1 MRAVHEETRSSSLT
15 QEALISALA
24 IMLISALSVR
34 LRLSSG
40 NFSRKSSFV
49 QYTGLQ
55 VKQAKNYFNLVLQ
68 TSPTF

>member
-24 IMLISALSVR
+24 IMLISALSMR

-55 VKQAKNYFNLVLQ
+55 VNKRRTILI
-68 TSPTF
+68 

>member
-49 QYTGLQ
+49 QHTGLQ
-55 VKQAKNYFNLVLQ
+55 VNKRRTILI
-68 TSPTF
+68 

>member
-55 VKQAKNYFNLVLQ
+55 VNKRRTILI
-68 TSPTF
+68 